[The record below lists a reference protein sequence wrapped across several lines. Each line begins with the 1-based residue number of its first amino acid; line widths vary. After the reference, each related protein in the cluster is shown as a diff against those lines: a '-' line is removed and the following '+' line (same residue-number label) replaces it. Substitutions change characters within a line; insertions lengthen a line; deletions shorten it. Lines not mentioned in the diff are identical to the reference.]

1 MSQEPLNDSQTAG
14 PLPVNA
20 TPSASDVPKMGT
32 RGKRHRLSLKKK
44 LLFGAVT
51 TVFALLCGELLL
63 ALVGVKPQFFAE
75 DPFVGFRSGTP
86 LFVRQGE
93 FFTTN
98 PAKTWY
104 FNLQKFPVRKSA
116 RSYRIF
122 CLGGSTTYGHPYD
135 DETSYVGWLRARLQD
150 ADPDRDW
157 QVINCGGISY
167 ASYRNCHLM
176 QELAEY
182 QPDLFVIYDGHNE
195 FLEERTY
202 GELKRPGT
210 VTLAKEFI
218 VTRTRIGTALSR
230 LAGHA
235 IPEKHPT
242 VLSTEVDSILK
253 SGVGPEQYHR
263 DPDWQKAVVEHF
275 RISLDRDAQ
284 VARNAG
290 AQLILIKPA
299 SNMRSFSPFKSES
312 SRLSPVQSEQWQKL
326 IEDARSL
333 RGQEKFAEAARQ
345 FTAAAQLDPL
355 HALTQWETGDALC
368 LAGDVEAARPFFV
381 RAINEDICPLRATTQ
396 IVSVI
401 EEAARRN
408 RIPLVD
414 FEKLLDREL
423 ERTNGPRIPGD
434 ESFFDHVHPVIE
446 NNHLIAWGLFDEL
459 VRLRVVRDQLS
470 DDLLVQRVAQKVH
483 RGIDRQKQALALIN
497 LSQVLLS
504 AGKDEE
510 ALKLTERAE
519 ELQIGSPL
527 VAAYRGRVLEKLGRV
542 DEASTW
548 YRHAVDRDPRALMPL
563 SRLAAAHLARQD
575 WDAARDYYE
584 RAIAIAP
591 PNAPVTLR
599 TELHT
604 GLGKAYSGLQ
614 RWTNA
619 AQEFRRALSFSPRSA
634 EATAGLNDAL
644 RKSRTDGH
652 PPSPRG

>member
-1 MSQEPLNDSQTAG
+1 MSQETSNDPQPVE

-20 TPSASDVPKMGT
+20 TLVANDVPVVST
-32 RGKRHRLSLKKK
+32 QGKSRRLSWQKK
-44 LLFGAVT
+44 LLFSAVT
-51 TVFALLCGELLL
+51 TVFVLLCGELLL

-93 FFTTN
+93 YFTTN
-98 PAKTWY
+98 PAKIWY
-104 FNLQKFPVRKSA
+104 FNVQKFPVQKTA

-176 QELAEY
+176 QELAAY
-182 QPDLFVIYDGHNE
+182 QPDLFVVYDGHNE

-202 GELKRPGT
+202 GELKRPGS

-218 VTRTRIGTALSR
+218 VTRTRIGTVLSR
-230 LAGHA
+230 LAGQA
-235 IPEKHPT
+235 APEKHPT
-242 VLSTEVDSILK
+242 VLNPEVDSILK

-275 RISLDRDAQ
+275 RISLDRDVQ

-290 AQLILIKPA
+290 AQLILVKPA

-312 SRLSPVQSEQWQKL
+312 GRLSPAQAVEWRKL
-326 IEDARSL
+326 IEDARTL
-333 RGQEKFAEAARQ
+333 RSQENFAEAARQ
-345 FTAAAQLDPL
+345 FTTAAQLDPL
-355 HALTQWETGDALC
+355 HALTQWEAGDALC
-368 LAGDVEAARPFFV
+368 LAGDVDAARPFFV
-381 RAINEDICPLRATTQ
+381 RAIDEDICPLRATTQ

-401 EEAARRN
+401 EEAASRH

-414 FEKLLDREL
+414 FEKLLQSEL

-434 ESFFDHVHPVIE
+434 ESFFDHVHPVID
-446 NNHLIAWGLFDEL
+446 NNRLIAWGLFDEF
-459 VRLRVVRDQLS
+459 VKLRVVRDQPS
-470 DDLLVQRVAQKVH
+470 DDRLVQRVAQKVH
-483 RGIDRQKQALALIN
+483 RGIDHQKQALALIN

-527 VAAYRGRVLEKLGRV
+527 VAAYRGRVLEKLGRI
-542 DEASTW
+542 DEACTW
-548 YRHAVDRDPRALMPL
+548 YRQAVDRDPRALMPL

-575 WDAARDYYE
+575 WDAARDDYE
-584 RAIAIAP
+584 RAIALVP

-614 RWTNA
+614 RWTDA
-619 AQEFRRALSFSPRSA
+619 VQEFRRVLSFTPRSA

-644 RKSRTDGH
+644 RRSRSDRH
-652 PPSPRG
+652 QPANR